1 MKNALIIVAAL
12 LVVGILALFVL
23 TKVLGPKMIFVS
35 APTGAPIGEFDAP
48 RPEVSLLAVNIGIPI
63 AALESAA
70 NAQVPEQMQDSER
83 EEIHK
88 RIKNGNYAWQFVRG
102 PIELQNTGSS
112 LAFATPIEGGAKFGG
127 EIDAKLLQIPLS
139 SNAEIGGVLGGTLSP
154 EITSNWQ
161 VDPHLVPALELS
173 KAKLD
178 IGGIGSLDIGG
189 LLGSSISKF
198 VQKEAR
204 KLTPAIR
211 KQLSLKRKVVDLWNQ
226 AYLSEHVSD
235 DPLVWVNVSPQSV
248 LLGPIDYSNPE
259 QIGVTVAIEAETF
272 LTNREPP
279 VPAPAPLPDLR
290 PLTENTATKL
300 RIPLIVSL
308 AELNKHLATENIE
321 IDTGIGTKLEVSGLQ
336 AEVGQEGYVNLRLDI
351 EADQSKLGRGVA
363 GQIWVRGRPLIDLEA
378 QTLGFSDVELTL
390 ETRDKLTSAAAWL
403 LDELLVRGLESQL
416 RVDLNDYKEE
426 IDEEVQKA
434 IQNADLPEGI
444 DVSVQNLEIGL
455 ADIYTVTRHFEGG
468 EDDPGIV
475 IVLRAEGDMNTQLSS
490 ELLLQPDE
498 EP

>member
-1 MKNALIIVAAL
+1 MKNAILILTAL
-12 LVVGILALFVL
+12 LLVGILALFVF

-35 APTGAPIGEFDAP
+35 APKGEPIGEFDVP
-48 RPEVSLLAVNIGIPI
+48 RPEVSLLAVTIGIPI
-63 AALESAA
+63 EALEAAA
-70 NAQVPEQMQDSER
+70 NAQVPERMQDSER
-83 EEIHK
+83 GEIHK
-88 RIKNGNYAWQFVRG
+88 RIKNGSYAWDFVRG
-102 PIELQNTGSS
+102 PIQLQNTGSS
-112 LAFATPIEGGAKFGG
+112 LAFATPIEGSANFAGD
-127 EIDAKLLQIPLS
+127 IDARLLKIPLS
-139 SNAEIGGVLGGTLSP
+139 SNAEIGGILGGTLSP
-154 EITSNWQ
+154 EIGADWK
-161 VDPHLVPALELS
+161 VDPRLVPQLELT

-189 LLGSSISKF
+189 LLGNSISKF

-211 KQLSLKRKVVDLWNQ
+211 KQLSLKQKVAELWSQ

-235 DPLVWVNVSPQSV
+235 DPMVWVNVSPQNV
-248 LLGPIDYSNPE
+248 LLGPIDYSNPD

-279 VPAPAPLPDLR
+279 LPTPAPLPDLQ
-290 PLTENTATKL
+290 PLAENTATRL
-300 RIPLIVSL
+300 QIPLIVSL
-308 AELNKHLATENIE
+308 AQLNEHLATENID
-321 IDTGIGTKLEVSGLQ
+321 IDTGIGTKLEISGLQ

-351 EADQSKLGRGVA
+351 EADQSRIGRGVA

-378 QTLGFSDVELTL
+378 QTLGFSDVELTV
-390 ETRDKLTSAAAWL
+390 ETRDKLTTAAAWL

-434 IQNADLPEGI
+434 IQTADLPEGI

-455 ADIYTVTRHFEGG
+455 ADIYTITRHFEGG
-468 EDDPGIV
+468 EPDPGIV
-475 IVLRAEGDMNTQLSS
+475 IVLRAEGDMKTQIS
-490 ELLLQPDE
+490 ELLLTPDA
-498 EP
+498 P